1 MRNFIITE
9 SQLNHLLEV
18 IQTGVN
24 IVTIEGRSI
33 GKNDKYYYVNNP
45 KIVEGGFNKLP
56 LNDLSRLKD
65 PGVIL
70 NIKVKGLE
78 FEIDLGK
85 WVCSN
90 VEITRSGNLQIPKK
104 CYELNVLD
112 VPVNDKKVITPPIS
126 KVEFDKSEKSN
137 NVFYYSKIGLQ
148 GDYKFF
154 NGIDK
159 LNLKRLI
166 DLPDDSTIIFEDL
179 YNDAIR
185 DEYNK
190 NRIKIS
196 SNNTPYVKLS
206 ESDDG
211 FSTSDIDAALKM
223 SFPENWVEENK
234 DFTAGV
240 RGIYTIGEKTGTP
253 EDWSIM
259 NFFSTKKTVK
269 DLIKQKWEKKGF
281 GGKIQWLSNI
291 FKNDNE
297 FLKELLDLQW
307 DSIKSGFKTE
317 SDTILDL
324 VNYLKNEKIEVEVD
338 YYPPGHK
345 TDRYEKIDF
354 TLNPKGKESF
364 TLKPKGKESFTIQ
377 VKPLIN
383 MEKIDGG
390 KIKIRTYG
398 MKDSY
403 KLKPNLDYIVYGK
416 TPDFLVFKNS
426 NYKVSDSTVIH
437 DDDPIIDTSKIN

>member
-9 SQLNHLLEV
+9 GQLNHLLEV

-24 IVTIEGRSI
+24 NVTIEGSSL
-33 GKNDKYYYVNNP
+33 GKNDYYYYVNNP

-70 NIKVKGLE
+70 NIKVKELE
-78 FEIDLGK
+78 FDIDLGK
-85 WVCSN
+85 WECSN
-90 VEITRSGNLQIPKK
+90 VEIIPSGNLRIPKR
-104 CYELNVLD
+104 CYDLKVSD

-126 KVEFDKSEKSN
+126 KVEFNKSEKSN

-159 LNLKRLI
+159 LNLKRLN
-166 DLPDDSTIIFEDL
+166 DLPDDSTITFENL
-179 YNDAIR
+179 YNPSIR

-190 NRIKIS
+190 NRIRIS
-196 SNNTPYVKLS
+196 SNGTPYVKLS
-206 ESDDG
+206 VSDDG
-211 FSTSDIDAALKM
+211 FSKADIDAALEM
-223 SFPENWVEENK
+223 AFPKNWVEENE

-240 RGIYTIGEKTGTP
+240 RGIHTIGEKTGTP

-259 NFFSTKKTVK
+259 NFFSTKDTVK
-269 DLIKQKWEKKGF
+269 TLINQKWEKEGF

-297 FLKELLDLQW
+297 FLKELLGLQW
-307 DSIKSGFKTE
+307 NSIKSGFKTE
-317 SDTILDL
+317 SDVISDIL
-324 VNYLKNEKIEVEVD
+324 NYFKNKEIEVDVE

-354 TLNPKGKESF
+354 TL
-364 TLKPKGKESFTIQ
+364 KPKNKNSFTIQ
-377 VKPLIN
+377 VKPLK
-383 MEKIDGG
+383 KIEITDSGNS
-390 KIKIRTYG
+390 KIQTYG
-398 MKDSY
+398 MKNEY
-403 KLKPNLDYIVYGK
+403 KSKPNLDYIVYGK
-416 TPDFLVFKNS
+416 TPNFLVFKNS
-426 NYKVSDSTVIH
+426 NYEVLNNGATVIH
-437 DDDPIIDTSKIN
+437 KDNPIDISEMK

>member
-9 SQLNHLLEV
+9 GQLNHLLEV

-24 IVTIEGRSI
+24 NVTIEGSSL
-33 GKNDKYYYVNNP
+33 GKNDYYYYVNNP

-70 NIKVKGLE
+70 NIKVKELE
-78 FEIDLGK
+78 FDIDLSK
-85 WVCSN
+85 WECSN
-90 VEITRSGNLQIPKK
+90 VEIIPSGNLRIPKR
-104 CYELNVLD
+104 CYDLKVSD
-112 VPVNDKKVITPPIS
+112 VPVNDKKVIIPPIS
-126 KVEFDKSEKSN
+126 KVEINKSEKSN

-159 LNLKRLI
+159 LNLKRLN
-166 DLPDDSTIIFEDL
+166 DLPDDSTIIFENL
-179 YNDAIR
+179 YDSSIR
-185 DEYNK
+185 DEYKK

-211 FSTSDIDAALKM
+211 FSKADIDAALEM
-223 SFPENWVEENK
+223 AFPKNWVEENG

-240 RGIYTIGEKTGTP
+240 RGIHTIGEKTGTP

-259 NFFSTKKTVK
+259 NFFSTKDTVK
-269 DLIKQKWEKKGF
+269 TLINQKWEKEGF

-297 FLKELLDLQW
+297 FLKELLGLQW
-307 DSIKSGFKTE
+307 NSIKSGFKTE
-317 SDTILDL
+317 SDVISDIL
-324 VNYLKNEKIEVEVD
+324 NYFKNKEIEVDVE

-354 TLNPKGKESF
+354 KLTPKDKNFYLLPKDKKSF
-364 TLKPKGKESFTIQ
+364 TMQ
-377 VKPLIN
+377 VKPLR
-383 MEKIDGG
+383 KIEITDSGNS
-390 KIKIRTYG
+390 KIQTYG
-398 MKDSY
+398 MEESY
-403 KLKPNLDYIVYGK
+403 KSKPNLDYIVYGK
-416 TPDFLVFKNS
+416 TPNFLVFKNS
-426 NYKVSDSTVIH
+426 NYKVSKDGNTVTH
-437 DDDPIIDTSKIN
+437 NDKPIIINTF

>member
-9 SQLNHLLEV
+9 GQLNHLLEV

-24 IVTIEGRSI
+24 NVTIEGSSL
-33 GKNDKYYYVNNP
+33 GKNDNYYYVNNP

-70 NIKVKGLE
+70 NIKVKELE
-78 FEIDLGK
+78 FDIDLSK
-85 WVCSN
+85 WECSN
-90 VEITRSGNLQIPKK
+90 VEIIPSGNLRIPKR
-104 CYELNVLD
+104 CYDLKVSD

-126 KVEFDKSEKSN
+126 KVEINKSEKSN

-159 LNLKRLI
+159 LNLKRLN
-166 DLPDDSTIIFEDL
+166 DLPDDSTITFENL
-179 YNDAIR
+179 YNPSIR

-190 NRIKIS
+190 NRIRIS
-196 SNNTPYVKLS
+196 SNSTPYVKLS

-211 FSTSDIDAALKM
+211 FSKADIDAALEM
-223 SFPENWVEENK
+223 AFPKNWVEENE

-240 RGIYTIGEKTGTP
+240 RGIHTIGEKTGTP

-259 NFFSTKKTVK
+259 NFFSTKDTVK
-269 DLIKQKWEKKGF
+269 TLINQKWEKEGF

-307 DSIKSGFKTE
+307 NSIKSGFKTE
-317 SDTILDL
+317 SDVISDIL
-324 VNYLKNEKIEVEVD
+324 NYFKNKEIEVDVE

-354 TLNPKGKESF
+354 KLTPKDKNFYLLPKDKKSF
-364 TLKPKGKESFTIQ
+364 TMQ
-377 VKPLIN
+377 VKPLRK

-390 KIKIRTYG
+390 KIKIQTYR
-398 MKDSY
+398 MEESY
-403 KLKPNLDYIVYGK
+403 KSKPNLDYIVYGK
-416 TPDFLVFKNS
+416 TPNFLVFKNS
-426 NYKVSDSTVIH
+426 NYKVSKDGNTVTH
-437 DDDPIIDTSKIN
+437 NDKPIITF

>member
-9 SQLNHLLEV
+9 GQLNHLLEV

-24 IVTIEGRSI
+24 NVTIEGSSL
-33 GKNDKYYYVNNP
+33 GKNDYYYYVNNP

-70 NIKVKGLE
+70 NIKVKELE
-78 FEIDLGK
+78 FDIDLSK
-85 WVCSN
+85 WECSN
-90 VEITRSGNLQIPKK
+90 VEIIPSGNLRIPKR
-104 CYELNVLD
+104 CYDLKVSD

-126 KVEFDKSEKSN
+126 KVEFNKSEKSN

-159 LNLKRLI
+159 LNLKRLN
-166 DLPDDSTIIFEDL
+166 DLPDDSTIIFENL
-179 YNDAIR
+179 YDSSIR
-185 DEYNK
+185 DEYKK

-196 SNNTPYVKLS
+196 SNVTPYVKLS

-211 FSTSDIDAALKM
+211 FSKADIDAALEM
-223 SFPENWVEENK
+223 AFPKNWVEENK

-240 RGIYTIGEKTGTP
+240 RGIHTIGEKTGTP

-259 NFFSTKKTVK
+259 NFFSTKDTVK
-269 DLIKQKWEKKGF
+269 TLINQKWEKEGF

-307 DSIKSGFKTE
+307 NSIKSGFKTE
-317 SDTILDL
+317 SDVISDIL
-324 VNYLKNEKIEVEVD
+324 NYFKNKEIEVDVE

-354 TLNPKGKESF
+354 KLTPKDKNFYLLPKDKKSF
-364 TLKPKGKESFTIQ
+364 TMQ
-377 VKPLIN
+377 VKPLRK
-383 MEKIDGG
+383 MEEIDGG
-390 KIKIRTYG
+390 KIKIQTYR
-398 MKDSY
+398 MEESY
-403 KLKPNLDYIVYGK
+403 KSKPNLDYIVYGK
-416 TPDFLVFKNS
+416 TPNFLVFKNS
-426 NYKVSDSTVIH
+426 NYKVSKDGNTVTH
-437 DDDPIIDTSKIN
+437 NDKPIINTF

>member
-9 SQLNHLLEV
+9 GQLNHLLEV

-24 IVTIEGRSI
+24 NVTIEGSSL
-33 GKNDKYYYVNNP
+33 GKNDNYYYVNNP

-70 NIKVKGLE
+70 NIKVKELE
-78 FEIDLGK
+78 FDIDLSK
-85 WVCSN
+85 WECSN
-90 VEITRSGNLQIPKK
+90 VEIIPSGNLRIPKR
-104 CYELNVLD
+104 CYDLKVSD

-126 KVEFDKSEKSN
+126 KVEFNKSEKSN

-159 LNLKRLI
+159 LNLKRLN
-166 DLPDDSTIIFEDL
+166 DLPDDSTIIFENL
-179 YNDAIR
+179 YDSSIR
-185 DEYNK
+185 DEYKK

-196 SNNTPYVKLS
+196 SNVTPYVKLS

-211 FSTSDIDAALKM
+211 FSKADIDAALEM
-223 SFPENWVEENK
+223 AFPKNWVEENK

-240 RGIYTIGEKTGTP
+240 RGIHTIGEKTGTP

-259 NFFSTKKTVK
+259 NFFSTKDTVK
-269 DLIKQKWEKKGF
+269 TLINQKWEKEGF

-307 DSIKSGFKTE
+307 NSIKSGFKTE
-317 SDTILDL
+317 SDVISDIL
-324 VNYLKNEKIEVEVD
+324 NYFKNKEIEVDVE

-354 TLNPKGKESF
+354 KLTPKDKNFYLLPKDKKSF
-364 TLKPKGKESFTIQ
+364 TMQ
-377 VKPLIN
+377 VKPLRK
-383 MEKIDGG
+383 MEEIDGG
-390 KIKIRTYG
+390 KIKIQTYR
-398 MKDSY
+398 MEESY
-403 KLKPNLDYIVYGK
+403 KSKPNLDYIVYGK
-416 TPDFLVFKNS
+416 TPNFLVFKNS
-426 NYKVSDSTVIH
+426 NYKVSKDGNTVTH
-437 DDDPIIDTSKIN
+437 NDKPIINTF

>member
-9 SQLNHLLEV
+9 GQLNHLLEV

-24 IVTIEGRSI
+24 NVTIEGSSL
-33 GKNDKYYYVNNP
+33 GKNDYYYYVNNP

-70 NIKVKGLE
+70 NIKVKELE
-78 FEIDLGK
+78 FDIDLGK
-85 WVCSN
+85 WECSN
-90 VEITRSGNLQIPKK
+90 VEIIPSGNLRIPKR
-104 CYELNVLD
+104 CYDLKVSD

-126 KVEFDKSEKSN
+126 KVEINKSEKSN

-159 LNLKRLI
+159 LNLKRLN
-166 DLPDDSTIIFEDL
+166 DLPDDSTITFENL
-179 YNDAIR
+179 YNPSIR

-190 NRIKIS
+190 NRIRIS
-196 SNNTPYVKLS
+196 SNSTPYVKLS

-211 FSTSDIDAALKM
+211 FSKADIDAALEM
-223 SFPENWVEENK
+223 AFPKNWVEENE

-240 RGIYTIGEKTGTP
+240 RGIHTIGEKTGTP

-259 NFFSTKKTVK
+259 NFFSTKDTVK
-269 DLIKQKWEKKGF
+269 TLINQKWEKEGF

-307 DSIKSGFKTE
+307 NSIKSGFKTE
-317 SDTILDL
+317 SDVISDIL
-324 VNYLKNEKIEVEVD
+324 NYFKNKEIEVDVE

-354 TLNPKGKESF
+354 KLTPKDKNFYLLPKDKKSF
-364 TLKPKGKESFTIQ
+364 TMQ
-377 VKPLIN
+377 VKPLRK

-390 KIKIRTYG
+390 KIKIQTYR
-398 MKDSY
+398 MEESY
-403 KLKPNLDYIVYGK
+403 KSKPNLDYIVYGK
-416 TPDFLVFKNS
+416 TPNFLVFKNS
-426 NYKVSDSTVIH
+426 NYKVSKDGNTVTH
-437 DDDPIIDTSKIN
+437 NDKPIITF

>member
-9 SQLNHLLEV
+9 GQLNHLLEV

-24 IVTIEGRSI
+24 NVTIEGSSL
-33 GKNDKYYYVNNP
+33 GKNDYYYYVNNP

-70 NIKVKGLE
+70 NIKVKELE
-78 FEIDLGK
+78 FDIDLSK
-85 WVCSN
+85 WECSN
-90 VEITRSGNLQIPKK
+90 VEIIPSGNLRIPKR
-104 CYELNVLD
+104 CYDLKVSD

-126 KVEFDKSEKSN
+126 KVEFNKSEKSN

-159 LNLKRLI
+159 LNLKRLN
-166 DLPDDSTIIFEDL
+166 DLPDDSTIIFENL
-179 YNDAIR
+179 YDSSIR

-190 NRIKIS
+190 NRIRIS
-196 SNNTPYVKLS
+196 SNGTPYVKLS

-211 FSTSDIDAALKM
+211 FSKADIDAALEM
-223 SFPENWVEENK
+223 AFPKNWVEENE

-240 RGIYTIGEKTGTP
+240 RGIHTIGEKTGTP

-259 NFFSTKKTVK
+259 NFFSTKDTVK
-269 DLIKQKWEKKGF
+269 TLINQKWEKEGF

-307 DSIKSGFKTE
+307 NSIKSGFKTE
-317 SDTILDL
+317 SDVISDIL
-324 VNYLKNEKIEVEVD
+324 NYFKNKEIEVDVE

-354 TLNPKGKESF
+354 KLTPKDKKSF
-364 TLKPKGKESFTIQ
+364 TMQ
-377 VKPLIN
+377 VKPLRK
-383 MEKIDGG
+383 MEEIDGG
-390 KIKIRTYG
+390 KIKIQTYR
-398 MKDSY
+398 MEESY
-403 KLKPNLDYIVYGK
+403 KSKPNLNYIVYGK
-416 TPDFLVFKNS
+416 TPKFLVFKNS
-426 NYKVSDSTVIH
+426 NYDVSKDGSTVIH
-437 DDDPIIDTSKIN
+437 NDAPIDISEIK

>member
-1 MRNFIITE
+1 MINFIITE
-9 SQLNHLLEV
+9 GQLNHLLEV

-24 IVTIEGRSI
+24 NVTIEGSSL
-33 GKNDKYYYVNNP
+33 GKNDYYYYVNNP

-70 NIKVKGLE
+70 NIKVKELE

-85 WVCSN
+85 WKCSN
-90 VEITRSGNLQIPKK
+90 VEITPSGNLQIPKR
-104 CYELNVLD
+104 CYDLKVSD

-126 KVEFDKSEKSN
+126 KVEFNKSEKSN

-159 LNLKRLI
+159 LNLKRLN
-166 DLPDDSTIIFEDL
+166 DLPDDSTIIFENL
-179 YNDAIR
+179 YDSSIR
-185 DEYNK
+185 DEYKKNK
-190 NRIKIS
+190 IRIS
-196 SNNTPYVKLS
+196 ANGTPYVKLS
-206 ESDDG
+206 VSDDG
-211 FSTSDIDAALKM
+211 FSKADIDAALEM
-223 SFPENWVEENK
+223 AFPKNWVEENE

-240 RGIYTIGEKTGTP
+240 RGIHTIGEKTGTP

-259 NFFSTKKTVK
+259 NFFSTKDTVK
-269 DLIKQKWEKKGF
+269 TLINQKWEKEGF

-307 DSIKSGFKTE
+307 NSIKSGFKTE
-317 SDTILDL
+317 SDVISDIL
-324 VNYLKNEKIEVEVD
+324 NYFKNKEIEVDVE

-354 TLNPKGKESF
+354 KLTPKDKKSF
-364 TLKPKGKESFTIQ
+364 TMQ
-377 VKPLIN
+377 VKPLRK
-383 MEKIDGG
+383 MEEIDGG
-390 KIKIRTYG
+390 KIKIQTYR
-398 MKDSY
+398 MEESY
-403 KLKPNLDYIVYGK
+403 KSKPNLDYIVYGK
-416 TPDFLVFKNS
+416 TPNFLVFKNS
-426 NYKVSDSTVIH
+426 NYKVSKDGSTVIH
-437 DDDPIIDTSKIN
+437 NDAPIDISDIK

>member
-9 SQLNHLLEV
+9 GQLNHLLEV

-24 IVTIEGRSI
+24 NVTIEGSSL
-33 GKNDKYYYVNNP
+33 GKNDYYYYVNNP

-70 NIKVKGLE
+70 NIKVKELE
-78 FEIDLGK
+78 FDIDLSK
-85 WVCSN
+85 WECSN
-90 VEITRSGNLQIPKK
+90 VEIIPSGNLRIPKR
-104 CYELNVLD
+104 CYDLKVSD

-126 KVEFDKSEKSN
+126 KVEINKSEKSN

-159 LNLKRLI
+159 LNLKRLN
-166 DLPDDSTIIFEDL
+166 DLPDDSTITFENL
-179 YNDAIR
+179 YNPSIR

-190 NRIKIS
+190 NRIRIS
-196 SNNTPYVKLS
+196 SNSTPYVKLS

-211 FSTSDIDAALKM
+211 FSKADIDAALEM
-223 SFPENWVEENK
+223 AFPKNWVEENE

-240 RGIYTIGEKTGTP
+240 RGIHTIGEKTGTP

-259 NFFSTKKTVK
+259 NFFSTKDTVK
-269 DLIKQKWEKKGF
+269 TLINQKWEKEGF

-307 DSIKSGFKTE
+307 NSIKSGFKTE
-317 SDTILDL
+317 SDVISDIL
-324 VNYLKNEKIEVEVD
+324 NYFKNKEIEVDVE

-354 TLNPKGKESF
+354 KLTPKDKNFYLLPKDKKSF
-364 TLKPKGKESFTIQ
+364 TMQ
-377 VKPLIN
+377 VKPLRK

-390 KIKIRTYG
+390 KIKIQTYR
-398 MKDSY
+398 MEESY
-403 KLKPNLDYIVYGK
+403 KSKPNLDYIVYGK
-416 TPDFLVFKNS
+416 TPNFLVFKNS
-426 NYKVSDSTVIH
+426 NYKVSKDGNTVTH
-437 DDDPIIDTSKIN
+437 NDKPIITF

>member
-9 SQLNHLLEV
+9 GQLNHLLEV

-24 IVTIEGRSI
+24 NVTIEGSSL
-33 GKNDKYYYVNNP
+33 GKNDNYYYVNNP

-70 NIKVKGLE
+70 NIKVKELE
-78 FEIDLGK
+78 FDIDLSK
-85 WVCSN
+85 WECSN
-90 VEITRSGNLQIPKK
+90 VEIIPSGNLRIPKR
-104 CYELNVLD
+104 CYDLKVSD

-126 KVEFDKSEKSN
+126 KVEFNKSEKSN

-159 LNLKRLI
+159 LNLKRLN
-166 DLPDDSTIIFEDL
+166 DLPDDSTIIFENL
-179 YNDAIR
+179 YDSSIR

-196 SNNTPYVKLS
+196 SNGTPYVKLS

-211 FSTSDIDAALKM
+211 FSKADIDAALEM
-223 SFPENWVEENK
+223 AFPKNWVEENE

-240 RGIYTIGEKTGTP
+240 RGIHTIGEKTGTP

-259 NFFSTKKTVK
+259 NFFSTKDTVK
-269 DLIKQKWEKKGF
+269 TLINQKWEKEGF

-307 DSIKSGFKTE
+307 NSIKSGFKTE
-317 SDTILDL
+317 SDVISDIL
-324 VNYLKNEKIEVEVD
+324 NYFKNKEIEVDVE

-354 TLNPKGKESF
+354 KLTPKDKNFYLLPKDKKSF
-364 TLKPKGKESFTIQ
+364 TMQ
-377 VKPLIN
+377 VKPLRK
-383 MEKIDGG
+383 MEEIDGG
-390 KIKIRTYG
+390 KIKIQTYR
-398 MKDSY
+398 MEESY
-403 KLKPNLDYIVYGK
+403 KSKPNLDYIVYGK
-416 TPDFLVFKNS
+416 TPNFLVFKNS
-426 NYKVSDSTVIH
+426 NYKVSKDGNTVTH
-437 DDDPIIDTSKIN
+437 NDKPIINTF

>member
-9 SQLNHLLEV
+9 GQLNHLLEV

-24 IVTIEGRSI
+24 NVTIEGSSL
-33 GKNDKYYYVNNP
+33 GKNDYYYYVNNP

-70 NIKVKGLE
+70 NIKVKELE
-78 FEIDLGK
+78 FDIDLSK
-85 WVCSN
+85 WECSN
-90 VEITRSGNLQIPKK
+90 VEIIPSGNLRIPKR
-104 CYELNVLD
+104 CYDLKVSD

-126 KVEFDKSEKSN
+126 KVEFNKSEKSN

-159 LNLKRLI
+159 LNLKRLN
-166 DLPDDSTIIFEDL
+166 DLPDDSTITFENL
-179 YNDAIR
+179 YNPSIR

-190 NRIKIS
+190 NRIRIS
-196 SNNTPYVKLS
+196 SNSTPYVKLS

-211 FSTSDIDAALKM
+211 FSKADIDAALEM
-223 SFPENWVEENK
+223 AFPKNWVEENE

-240 RGIYTIGEKTGTP
+240 RGIHTIGEKTGTP

-259 NFFSTKKTVK
+259 NFFSTKDTVK
-269 DLIKQKWEKKGF
+269 TLINQKWEKEGF

-307 DSIKSGFKTE
+307 NSIKSGFKTE
-317 SDTILDL
+317 SDVISDIL
-324 VNYLKNEKIEVEVD
+324 NYFKNKEIEVDVE

-354 TLNPKGKESF
+354 KLTPKDKNFYLLPKDKKSF
-364 TLKPKGKESFTIQ
+364 TMQ
-377 VKPLIN
+377 VKPLRK

-390 KIKIRTYG
+390 KIKIQTYR
-398 MKDSY
+398 MEESY
-403 KLKPNLDYIVYGK
+403 KSKPNLDYIVYGK
-416 TPDFLVFKNS
+416 TPNFLVFKNS
-426 NYKVSDSTVIH
+426 NYKVSKDGNTVTH
-437 DDDPIIDTSKIN
+437 NDKPIITF

>member
-9 SQLNHLLEV
+9 GQLNHLLEV

-24 IVTIEGRSI
+24 NVTIEGSSL
-33 GKNDKYYYVNNP
+33 GKNDYYYYVNNP

-70 NIKVKGLE
+70 NIKVKELE
-78 FEIDLGK
+78 FDIDLGK
-85 WVCSN
+85 WECSN
-90 VEITRSGNLQIPKK
+90 VEIIPSGNLRIPKR
-104 CYELNVLD
+104 CYDLKVSD

-126 KVEFDKSEKSN
+126 KVEINKSEKSN

-159 LNLKRLI
+159 LNLKRLNV
-166 DLPDDSTIIFEDL
+166 LPDDSSITFENL
-179 YNDAIR
+179 YNPSIR

-190 NRIKIS
+190 NRIRIS
-196 SNNTPYVKLS
+196 SNSTPYVKLS

-211 FSTSDIDAALKM
+211 FSKTDIDAALEM
-223 SFPENWVEENK
+223 AFPKNWVEENE

-240 RGIYTIGEKTGTP
+240 RGIHTIGEKTGTP

-259 NFFSTKKTVK
+259 NFFSTKDTVK
-269 DLIKQKWEKKGF
+269 TLINQKWEKEGF

-307 DSIKSGFKTE
+307 NSIKSGFKTE
-317 SDTILDL
+317 SDVISDIL
-324 VNYLKNEKIEVEVD
+324 NYFKNKEIEVDVE

-354 TLNPKGKESF
+354 KLTPKDKNFYLLPKDKKSF
-364 TLKPKGKESFTIQ
+364 TMQ
-377 VKPLIN
+377 VKPLRK

-390 KIKIRTYG
+390 KIKIQTYR
-398 MKDSY
+398 MEESY
-403 KLKPNLDYIVYGK
+403 KSKPNLDYIVYGK
-416 TPDFLVFKNS
+416 TPNFLVFKNS
-426 NYKVSDSTVIH
+426 NYKVSKDGNTVTH
-437 DDDPIIDTSKIN
+437 NDKPIITF

>member
-9 SQLNHLLEV
+9 GQLNHLLEV

-24 IVTIEGRSI
+24 NVTIEGSSL
-33 GKNDKYYYVNNP
+33 GKNDYYYYVNNP

-70 NIKVKGLE
+70 NIKVKELE
-78 FEIDLGK
+78 FDIDLGK
-85 WVCSN
+85 WECSN
-90 VEITRSGNLQIPKK
+90 VEIIPSGNLRIPKR
-104 CYELNVLD
+104 CYDLKVSD

-126 KVEFDKSEKSN
+126 KVEINKSEKSN

-159 LNLKRLI
+159 LNLKRLN
-166 DLPDDSTIIFEDL
+166 DLPDDSTITFENL
-179 YNDAIR
+179 YNPSIR

-190 NRIKIS
+190 NRIRIS
-196 SNNTPYVKLS
+196 SYSTPYVKLS

-211 FSTSDIDAALKM
+211 FSKADIDAALEM
-223 SFPENWVEENK
+223 AFPKNWVEENE

-240 RGIYTIGEKTGTP
+240 RGIHTIGEKTGTP

-259 NFFSTKKTVK
+259 NFFSTKDTVK
-269 DLIKQKWEKKGF
+269 TLINQKWEKEGF

-307 DSIKSGFKTE
+307 NSIKSGFKTE
-317 SDTILDL
+317 SDVISDIL
-324 VNYLKNEKIEVEVD
+324 NYFKNKEIEVDVE

-354 TLNPKGKESF
+354 KLTPKDKNFYLLPKDKKSF
-364 TLKPKGKESFTIQ
+364 TMQ
-377 VKPLIN
+377 VKPLRK

-390 KIKIRTYG
+390 KIKIQTYR
-398 MKDSY
+398 MEESY
-403 KLKPNLDYIVYGK
+403 KSKPNLDYIVYGK
-416 TPDFLVFKNS
+416 TPNFLVFKNS
-426 NYKVSDSTVIH
+426 NYKVSKDGNTVTH
-437 DDDPIIDTSKIN
+437 NDKPIITF

>member
-9 SQLNHLLEV
+9 GQLNHLLEV

-24 IVTIEGRSI
+24 NVTIEGSSL
-33 GKNDKYYYVNNP
+33 GKNDYYYYVNNP

-70 NIKVKGLE
+70 NIKVKELE
-78 FEIDLGK
+78 FDIDLSK
-85 WVCSN
+85 WECSN
-90 VEITRSGNLQIPKK
+90 VEIIPSGNLRIPKR
-104 CYELNVLD
+104 CYDLKVSD

-126 KVEFDKSEKSN
+126 KVEINKSEKSN

-159 LNLKRLI
+159 LNLKRLN
-166 DLPDDSTIIFEDL
+166 DLPDDSTIIFENL
-179 YNDAIR
+179 YDSSIR

-190 NRIKIS
+190 NRIRIS
-196 SNNTPYVKLS
+196 SNSTPYVKLS

-211 FSTSDIDAALKM
+211 FSKADIDAALEM
-223 SFPENWVEENK
+223 AFPKNWVEENE

-240 RGIYTIGEKTGTP
+240 RGIHTIGEKTGTP

-259 NFFSTKKTVK
+259 NFFSTKDTVK
-269 DLIKQKWEKKGF
+269 TLINQKWEKEGF

-307 DSIKSGFKTE
+307 NSIKSGFKTE
-317 SDTILDL
+317 SDVISDIL
-324 VNYLKNEKIEVEVD
+324 NYFKNKEIEVDVE

-354 TLNPKGKESF
+354 KLTPKDKNFYLLPKDKKSF
-364 TLKPKGKESFTIQ
+364 TMQ
-377 VKPLIN
+377 VKPLRK

-390 KIKIRTYG
+390 KIKIQTYR
-398 MKDSY
+398 MEESY
-403 KLKPNLDYIVYGK
+403 KSKPNLDYIVYGK
-416 TPDFLVFKNS
+416 TPNFLVFKNS
-426 NYKVSDSTVIH
+426 NYKVSKDGNTVTH
-437 DDDPIIDTSKIN
+437 NDKPIITF

>member
-9 SQLNHLLEV
+9 GQLNHLLEV

-24 IVTIEGRSI
+24 NVTIEGSSL
-33 GKNDKYYYVNNP
+33 GKNDYYYYVNNP

-70 NIKVKGLE
+70 NIKVKELE
-78 FEIDLGK
+78 FDIDLSK
-85 WVCSN
+85 WECSN
-90 VEITRSGNLQIPKK
+90 VEIIPSGNLRIPKR
-104 CYELNVLD
+104 CYDLKVSD

-126 KVEFDKSEKSN
+126 KVEFNKSEKSN

-159 LNLKRLI
+159 LNLKRLN
-166 DLPDDSTIIFEDL
+166 DLPDDSTIIFENL
-179 YNDAIR
+179 YDSYIR
-185 DEYNK
+185 DEYKK

-196 SNNTPYVKLS
+196 SNDTPYVKLS

-211 FSTSDIDAALKM
+211 FSKADIDAALEM
-223 SFPENWVEENK
+223 AFPKNWVEENE

-240 RGIYTIGEKTGTP
+240 RGIHTIGEKTGTP

-259 NFFSTKKTVK
+259 NFFSTKDTVK
-269 DLIKQKWEKKGF
+269 TLINQKWEKEGF

-307 DSIKSGFKTE
+307 NSIKSGFKTE
-317 SDTILDL
+317 SDVISDIL
-324 VNYLKNEKIEVEVD
+324 NYFKNKEIEVDVE

-354 TLNPKGKESF
+354 KLTPKDKNFYLLPKDKKSF
-364 TLKPKGKESFTIQ
+364 TMQ
-377 VKPLIN
+377 VKPLRK
-383 MEKIDGG
+383 MEEIDGD
-390 KIKIRTYG
+390 KIKIQTYR
-398 MKDSY
+398 MEESY
-403 KLKPNLDYIVYGK
+403 KSKPNLDYIVYGK
-416 TPDFLVFKNS
+416 TPNFLVFKNS
-426 NYKVSDSTVIH
+426 NYKVSKDGNTVTH
-437 DDDPIIDTSKIN
+437 NDKPIINTF

>member
-9 SQLNHLLEV
+9 GQLNHLLEV

-24 IVTIEGRSI
+24 NVTIEGSSL
-33 GKNDKYYYVNNP
+33 GKNDYYYYVNNP

-70 NIKVKGLE
+70 NIKVKELE
-78 FEIDLGK
+78 FDIDLGK
-85 WVCSN
+85 WECSN
-90 VEITRSGNLQIPKK
+90 VEIIPSGNLRIPKR
-104 CYELNVLD
+104 CYDLKVSD

-126 KVEFDKSEKSN
+126 KVEFNKSEKSN

-159 LNLKRLI
+159 LNLKRLN
-166 DLPDDSTIIFEDL
+166 DLPDDSTITFENL
-179 YNDAIR
+179 YNPSIR

-190 NRIKIS
+190 NRIRIS
-196 SNNTPYVKLS
+196 SNSTPYVKLS

-211 FSTSDIDAALKM
+211 FSKTDIDAALEM
-223 SFPENWVEENK
+223 AFPKNWVEENE

-240 RGIYTIGEKTGTP
+240 RGIHTIGEKTGTP

-259 NFFSTKKTVK
+259 NFFSTKDTVK
-269 DLIKQKWEKKGF
+269 TLINQKWEKEGF

-307 DSIKSGFKTE
+307 NSIKSGFKTE
-317 SDTILDL
+317 SDVISDIL
-324 VNYLKNEKIEVEVD
+324 NYFKNKEIEVDVE

-354 TLNPKGKESF
+354 KLTPKDKNFYLLPKDKKSF
-364 TLKPKGKESFTIQ
+364 TMQ
-377 VKPLIN
+377 VKPLRK

-390 KIKIRTYG
+390 KIKIQTYR
-398 MKDSY
+398 MEESY
-403 KLKPNLDYIVYGK
+403 KSKPNLDYIVYGK
-416 TPDFLVFKNS
+416 TPNFLVFKNS
-426 NYKVSDSTVIH
+426 NYKVSKDGNTVTH
-437 DDDPIIDTSKIN
+437 NDKPIITF

>member
-9 SQLNHLLEV
+9 GQLNHLLEV

-24 IVTIEGRSI
+24 NVTIEGSSL
-33 GKNDKYYYVNNP
+33 GKNDNYYYVNNP

-70 NIKVKGLE
+70 NIKVKELE
-78 FEIDLGK
+78 FDIDLGK
-85 WVCSN
+85 WECSN
-90 VEITRSGNLQIPKK
+90 VEIIPSGNLRIPKR
-104 CYELNVLD
+104 CYDLKVSD

-126 KVEFDKSEKSN
+126 KVEFNKSEKSN

-159 LNLKRLI
+159 LNLKRLN
-166 DLPDDSTIIFEDL
+166 DLPDDSTIIFENL
-179 YNDAIR
+179 YDSSIR

-196 SNNTPYVKLS
+196 SNGTPYVKLS

-211 FSTSDIDAALKM
+211 FSKSDIDAALKM
-223 SFPENWVEENK
+223 AFPDNWVEENK

-240 RGIYTIGEKTGTP
+240 RGIHTIGEKTGTP

-259 NFFSTKKTVK
+259 NYFDTKKEVK
-269 DLIKQKWEKKGF
+269 ALIGQKWKKEGF
-281 GGKIQWLSNI
+281 GEKIQWLSNI
-291 FKNDNE
+291 FKNDDK
-297 FLKELLDLQW
+297 FLKKLLDLQW

-317 SDTILDL
+317 SDTISDILD
-324 VNYLKNEKIEVEVD
+324 YLKNKGIEVDVV

-345 TDRYEKIDF
+345 IDRYGGID
-354 TLNPKGKESF
+354 F
-364 TLKPKGKESFTIQ
+364 TLKPKNKKSFTIQ
-377 VKPLIN
+377 VKPFT
-383 MEKIDGG
+383 KIQETHSG
-390 KIKIRTYG
+390 KPMIQTYG
-398 MKDSY
+398 MKESY
-403 KLKPNLDYIVYGK
+403 KDIPNLDYIVYGN
-416 TPDFLVFKNS
+416 TPNFFFFKNS
-426 NYKVSDSTVIH
+426 NYKVLNNGATVIH
-437 DDDPIIDTSKIN
+437 KDNPIDISEIK

>member
-9 SQLNHLLEV
+9 GQLNHLLEV

-24 IVTIEGRSI
+24 NVTIEGSSL
-33 GKNDKYYYVNNP
+33 GKNDYYYYVNNP

-70 NIKVKGLE
+70 NIKVKELE
-78 FEIDLGK
+78 FDIDLSK
-85 WVCSN
+85 WECSN
-90 VEITRSGNLQIPKK
+90 VEIIPSGNLRIPKR
-104 CYELNVLD
+104 CYDLKVSD

-126 KVEFDKSEKSN
+126 KVEFNKSEKSN

-159 LNLKRLI
+159 LNLKRLN
-166 DLPDDSTIIFEDL
+166 DLPDDSTIIFENL
-179 YNDAIR
+179 YDSSIR
-185 DEYNK
+185 DEYKK

-196 SNNTPYVKLS
+196 SNDTPYVKLS

-211 FSTSDIDAALKM
+211 FSKADIDAALEM
-223 SFPENWVEENK
+223 AFPKNWVEENE

-240 RGIYTIGEKTGTP
+240 RGIHTIGEKTGTP

-259 NFFSTKKTVK
+259 NFFSTKDTVK
-269 DLIKQKWEKKGF
+269 TLINQKWEKEGF

-307 DSIKSGFKTE
+307 NSIKSGFKTE
-317 SDTILDL
+317 SDVISDIL
-324 VNYLKNEKIEVEVD
+324 NYFKNKEIEVDVE

-354 TLNPKGKESF
+354 KLTPKDKNFYLLPKDKKSF
-364 TLKPKGKESFTIQ
+364 TMQ
-377 VKPLIN
+377 VKPLRK
-383 MEKIDGG
+383 MEEIDGD
-390 KIKIRTYG
+390 KIKIQTYR
-398 MKDSY
+398 MEESY
-403 KLKPNLDYIVYGK
+403 KSKPNLDYIVYGK
-416 TPDFLVFKNS
+416 TPNFLVFKNS
-426 NYKVSDSTVIH
+426 NYKVSKDGNTVTH
-437 DDDPIIDTSKIN
+437 NDKPIINTF

>member
-9 SQLNHLLEV
+9 GQLNHLLEV

-24 IVTIEGRSI
+24 NVTIEGSSL
-33 GKNDKYYYVNNP
+33 GKNDYYYYVNNP

-70 NIKVKGLE
+70 NIKVKELE
-78 FEIDLGK
+78 FDIDLSK
-85 WVCSN
+85 WECSN
-90 VEITRSGNLQIPKK
+90 VEIIPSGNLRIPKR
-104 CYELNVLD
+104 CYDLKVSD

-126 KVEFDKSEKSN
+126 KVEINKSEKSN

-159 LNLKRLI
+159 LNLKRLN
-166 DLPDDSTIIFEDL
+166 DLPDDSTITFENL
-179 YNDAIR
+179 YNPSIR

-190 NRIKIS
+190 NRIRIS
-196 SNNTPYVKLS
+196 SNSTPYVKLS

-211 FSTSDIDAALKM
+211 FSKADIDAALEM
-223 SFPENWVEENK
+223 AFPKNWVEENE

-240 RGIYTIGEKTGTP
+240 RGIHTIGEKTGTP

-259 NFFSTKKTVK
+259 NFFSTKDTVK
-269 DLIKQKWEKKGF
+269 TLINQKWEKEGF

-307 DSIKSGFKTE
+307 NSIKSGFKTE
-317 SDTILDL
+317 SDVISDIL
-324 VNYLKNEKIEVEVD
+324 NYFKNKEIEVDVE

-354 TLNPKGKESF
+354 KLTQKDKNFYLLPKDKKSF
-364 TLKPKGKESFTIQ
+364 TMQ
-377 VKPLIN
+377 VKPLRK

-390 KIKIRTYG
+390 KIKIQTYR
-398 MKDSY
+398 MEESY
-403 KLKPNLDYIVYGK
+403 KSKPNLDYIVYGK
-416 TPDFLVFKNS
+416 TPNFLVFKNS
-426 NYKVSDSTVIH
+426 NYKVSKDGNTVTH
-437 DDDPIIDTSKIN
+437 NDKPIITF

>member
-9 SQLNHLLEV
+9 GQLNHLLEV

-24 IVTIEGRSI
+24 NVTIEGSSL
-33 GKNDKYYYVNNP
+33 GKNDYYYYVNNP

-70 NIKVKGLE
+70 NIKVKELE
-78 FEIDLGK
+78 FDIDLSK
-85 WVCSN
+85 WECSN
-90 VEITRSGNLQIPKK
+90 VEIIPSGNLRIPKR
-104 CYELNVLD
+104 CYDLKVSD

-126 KVEFDKSEKSN
+126 KVEFNKSEKSN

-159 LNLKRLI
+159 LNLKRLN
-166 DLPDDSTIIFEDL
+166 DLPDDSTIIFENL
-179 YNDAIR
+179 YDSSIR
-185 DEYNK
+185 DEYKK

-196 SNNTPYVKLS
+196 SNDTPYVKLS

-211 FSTSDIDAALKM
+211 FSKADIDAALEM
-223 SFPENWVEENK
+223 AFPKNWVEENG

-240 RGIYTIGEKTGTP
+240 RGIHTIGEKTGTP

-259 NFFSTKKTVK
+259 NFFSTKDTVK
-269 DLIKQKWEKKGF
+269 TLINQKWEKEGF

-307 DSIKSGFKTE
+307 NSIKSGFKTE
-317 SDTILDL
+317 SDVISDIL
-324 VNYLKNEKIEVEVD
+324 NYFKNKEIEVDVE

-354 TLNPKGKESF
+354 KLTPKDKNFYLLPKDKKSF
-364 TLKPKGKESFTIQ
+364 TMQ
-377 VKPLIN
+377 VKPLRK
-383 MEKIDGG
+383 MEEIDGD
-390 KIKIRTYG
+390 KIKIQTYR
-398 MKDSY
+398 MEESY
-403 KLKPNLDYIVYGK
+403 KSKPNLDYIVYGK
-416 TPDFLVFKNS
+416 TPNFLVFKNS
-426 NYKVSDSTVIH
+426 NYKVSKDGNTVTH
-437 DDDPIIDTSKIN
+437 NDKPIINTF

>member
-9 SQLNHLLEV
+9 GQLNHLLEV

-24 IVTIEGRSI
+24 NVTIEGSSL
-33 GKNDKYYYVNNP
+33 GKNDYYYYVNNP

-70 NIKVKGLE
+70 NIKVKELE
-78 FEIDLGK
+78 FDIDLSK
-85 WVCSN
+85 WECSN
-90 VEITRSGNLQIPKK
+90 VEIIPSGNLRIPKR
-104 CYELNVLD
+104 CYDLKVSD

-126 KVEFDKSEKSN
+126 KVEINKSEKSN

-159 LNLKRLI
+159 LNLKRLN
-166 DLPDDSTIIFEDL
+166 DLPDDSTITFENL
-179 YNDAIR
+179 YNPSIR
-185 DEYNK
+185 DEYKK

-196 SNNTPYVKLS
+196 SNSTPYVKLS

-211 FSTSDIDAALKM
+211 FSKADIDAALEM
-223 SFPENWVEENK
+223 AFPKNWVEENE

-240 RGIYTIGEKTGTP
+240 RGIHTIGEKTGTP

-259 NFFSTKKTVK
+259 NFFSTKDTVK
-269 DLIKQKWEKKGF
+269 TLINQKWEKEGF

-307 DSIKSGFKTE
+307 NSIKSGFKTE
-317 SDTILDL
+317 SDVISDIL
-324 VNYLKNEKIEVEVD
+324 NYFKNKEIEVDVE

-354 TLNPKGKESF
+354 KLTPKDKNFYLLPKDKKSF
-364 TLKPKGKESFTIQ
+364 TMQ
-377 VKPLIN
+377 VKPLRK
-383 MEKIDGG
+383 MEEIDGG
-390 KIKIRTYG
+390 KIKIQTYR
-398 MKDSY
+398 MEESY
-403 KLKPNLDYIVYGK
+403 KSKPNLDYIVYGK
-416 TPDFLVFKNS
+416 TPNFLVFKNS
-426 NYKVSDSTVIH
+426 NYKVSKDGNTVTH
-437 DDDPIIDTSKIN
+437 NDKPIITF